1 MKQWNKSVFMGITAG
16 LAVIVAGV
24 GVASCVSVTHGVNK
38 LASSY
43 TAVVADDAVSSYA
56 TYREAVQL
64 YRSNLRRALQNVST
78 KPGLII
84 PYEIDARFLASLEA
98 AGLSRDNI
106 VQDKDGTFVY
116 MIQDGD
122 TLSQLS
128 AAFGFS
134 VDELASFNHIRDVDI
149 IYANSSLRVP
159 EVAAKNQQ

>member
-43 TAVVADDAVSSYA
+43 TAVVADDAVASYA

-64 YRSNLRRALQNVST
+64 YRSNRRRALQNVST

-84 PYEIDARFLASLEA
+84 PYEIDAHFLASLEA

-134 VDELASFNHIRDVDI
+134 VDELASFNQIRDVDI

-159 EVAAKNQQ
+159 EVAAKNKQ